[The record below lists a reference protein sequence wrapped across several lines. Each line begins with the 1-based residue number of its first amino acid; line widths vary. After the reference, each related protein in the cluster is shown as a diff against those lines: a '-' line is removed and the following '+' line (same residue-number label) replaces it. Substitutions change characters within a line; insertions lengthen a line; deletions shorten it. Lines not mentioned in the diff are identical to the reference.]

1 MNNSHIFICFAAED
15 RYTIAEPIVYHLK
28 NYGLK
33 IWYDRYEMIMGD
45 NREEKNLKEGAG
57 NCQYAVVILSKD
69 TYESPCAMEE
79 ISIIKERYRK
89 NKVTVFPILYEF
101 APENLPNNLAWIKEL
116 IFKEVDRRSGT
127 REICNHIAC
136 KITGDIINCNTYKS
150 INEII
155 INNLQI
161 PLETK
166 AILESYSN
174 VDTSN
179 INSRI
184 SLLYA
189 AYLTLIC
196 NIRQKNIYELQI
208 IDKIFKLLFCETRL
222 CLKIDYREV
231 WLLENAII
239 ILINIYLDENLL
251 NFTDRI

>member
-1 MNNSHIFICFAAED
+1 M
-15 RYTIAEPIVYHLK
+15 
-28 NYGLK
+28 
-33 IWYDRYEMIMGD
+33 
-45 NREEKNLKEGAG
+45 
-57 NCQYAVVILSKD
+57 
-69 TYESPCAMEE
+69 
-79 ISIIKERYRK
+79 
-89 NKVTVFPILYEF
+89 
-101 APENLPNNLAWIKEL
+101 
-116 IFKEVDRRSGT
+116 
-127 REICNHIAC
+127 
-136 KITGDIINCNTYKS
+136 
-150 INEII
+150 
-155 INNLQI
+155 
-161 PLETK
+161 ETK

-231 WLLENAII
+231 WLLETAII